1 MAMKKILSIQSAVT
15 YGCVGNSVAAP
26 VITRLGMQPLLVDT
40 ISLAAHPGYGTMAGG
55 SLDEVQFSTILQA
68 FNTLLVLPKLSSII
82 TGYLGN
88 VGQIEPIQ
96 ALIKTW
102 QAARPD
108 GLYILDPVLG
118 DSGRLYVDAAIVDA
132 MKRKLL
138 PLAHIVTPNQFELGL
153 LTNSYVKSVAEATE
167 AGRKMLQQNPGLN
180 AVVATGIANLKE
192 GISDLKI
199 SRNDVVERS
208 YAKRP
213 HGVAG
218 GGDLLTAILSCW
230 LTAKHDLDTAFAV
243 ASQDAHRVIDRSASA
258 IDIEL
263 FENLQQLT
271 NCTPDTDHD

>member
-40 ISLAAHPGYGTMAGG
+40 ISLAAHPGYGNMAGG
-55 SLDEVQFSTILQA
+55 SLDEVQFSNILHA

-102 QAARPD
+102 QAARPN

-153 LTNSYVKSVAEATE
+153 LTNTHVKSVAEATE
-167 AGRKMLQQNPGLN
+167 AGRKMLQQNPRLN

-199 SRNDVVERS
+199 SRNDVAEHN

-271 NCTPDTDHD
+271 NCTLDTDHD